1 VCYVLKASLQETEK
15 EKAQFIT
22 SRNEAE
28 EMMRVQADRLEQETR
43 SLQRK
48 DKALLMYVEQ
58 GRHAA
63 LEQCKSQKQ
72 EIERQS
78 QELDRQRLE
87 SSSNVQHLNKSI
99 ASHQVS
105 VTSNKDLV
113 YCVPVLSF
121 CLLSAGLCLS

>member
-48 DKALLMYVEQ
+48 DKALLM
-58 GRHAA
+58 
-63 LEQCKSQKQ
+63 
-72 EIERQS
+72 
-78 QELDRQRLE
+78 
-87 SSSNVQHLNKSI
+87 
-99 ASHQVS
+99 
-105 VTSNKDLV
+105 
-113 YCVPVLSF
+113 
-121 CLLSAGLCLS
+121 